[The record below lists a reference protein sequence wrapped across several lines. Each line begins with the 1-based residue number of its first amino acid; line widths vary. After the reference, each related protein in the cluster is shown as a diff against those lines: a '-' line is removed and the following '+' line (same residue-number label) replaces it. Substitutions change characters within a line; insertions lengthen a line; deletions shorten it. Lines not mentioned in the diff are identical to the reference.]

1 MPGFTEN
8 WRLFLYFMQTA
19 NAAINASKKPGSGLS
34 DRDVLEVLN
43 KDQPV
48 KLAEPSE

>member
-1 MPGFTEN
+1 
-8 WRLFLYFMQTA
+8 MQTA